1 MRNSLKLLIP
11 LNGAKLAINILT
23 TKYFI
28 TFLYIKVLSYQ
39 NQNSIH
45 YKLIT
50 FATHWIFFYGTQ
62 TTLFRTERTRG

>member
-45 YKLIT
+45 YKLIYLCNSLD
-50 FATHWIFFYGTQ
+50 IFYGTQ

>member
-39 NQNSIH
+39 KQNSIH

-50 FATHWIFFYGTQ
+50 FATHWIFLWNTNNIIQ
-62 TTLFRTERTRG
+62 D